1 MDFEQGQLIQ
11 QLDDGTEINYYPK
24 TLFSSVYENEKDNAL
39 NLKEYLNNFKIEDSG
54 LIKIGKDTE
63 LASVTLIKSSLYV
76 KPENSGIISY
86 GRIEL
91 DYPIENVE
99 ELRLLRIPIVGL
111 DVYEIKDFE
120 LIDKKIIQ
128 YNSKEYEYTALDII
142 NVYQIKSNSKGLIS
156 IGNGTKSL
164 GQTPLSFGN
173 FIKNTESIV
182 IGNSSTGKFNSI
194 AIGNN
199 SSSGLNGLSIGNN
212 SISESFSILSLSI
225 PGIAIG
231 DKAETVG
238 GISIGYG
245 ATSTFGSVQLSTG
258 TNEQSQTLKFM
269 EHQISNGTSVT
280 ASGSDMAEYFEWED
294 QNINNQDR
302 RGYFVTIKNNK
313 IQLATSKSDYI
324 LGVVSSEGIASFIG
338 NTAVENWKNKYLKD
352 IYGDYILDENG
363 EKIINPEFKETEK
376 YIPRKDR
383 KEWAVVCLIGQI
395 VINDDGTCVPG
406 EYCKVNDNGEGT
418 AANIEDNIKYKV
430 LERLDNNHIRILFK

>member
-54 LIKIGKDTE
+54 LIKIGKNTD
-63 LASVTLIKSSLYV
+63 LASVTLIKSSLFV
-76 KPENSGIISY
+76 MPENNGISY

-91 DYPIENVE
+91 DYSIENVE
-99 ELRLLRIPIVGL
+99 ELRLLRIPVSGL
-111 DVYEIKDFE
+111 DVYEIKNFE

-128 YNSKEYEYTALDII
+128 YDLKEYEYSALDMI
-142 NVYQIKSNSKGLIS
+142 NVYQIKSSSKGLIS
-156 IGNGTKSL
+156 IGNETKSL

-182 IGNSSTGKFNSI
+182 VGNSSTGKFNSI

-199 SSSGLNGLSIGNN
+199 SSSGLNCLSIGNN
-212 SISESFSILSLSI
+212 SKSESISILSLSL
-225 PGIAIG
+225 PGIAFG
-231 DKAETVG
+231 DRAKTFG

-245 ATSTFGSVQLSTG
+245 AISTYGSVQLSTG
-258 TNEQSQTLKFM
+258 TNEQPQTLKFID
-269 EHQISNGTSVT
+269 HQISNGTSIT

-294 QNINNQDR
+294 RNIDSQDR

-324 LGVVSSEGIASFIG
+324 LGVISSENIASFIG

-363 EKIINPEFKETEK
+363 EKIINPDFKENEK

-383 KEWAVVCLIGQI
+383 KEWAVVCLIGQ
-395 VINDDGTCVPG
+395 VVVNDDGTCAPG
-406 EYCKVNDNGEGT
+406 GYCKVNDNGEGT
-418 AANIEDNIKYKV
+418 VANNEDNIKYKV